1 MTFARWSVLA
11 SVFSVLLATREAKA
25 ANPIVVSD
33 GDDRAD
39 AFRYTTP
46 YPKDYFRAVL
56 EGVGVLGI
64 GFLEYLVSTKA
75 SRSSVAPPYD
85 WSIFHDKLGGNA
97 QSFDINHF
105 NTNFIGHPLGGT
117 LYYLSARSNRLTLLP
132 SFGWAFT
139 GSLIWEMLGEIT
151 EKPSYND
158 MIVTPWAG
166 LSNGEVLNQLG
177 GFFSRGRRNVAN
189 GILQAFFCP
198 PRFIHEQLDGLAPDR
213 SSTFDD
219 LGFPTDVWHRF
230 DFSLGAGATWQQGSP
245 SAYFDQRLHLD
256 AEVINLPDYGG
267 VGKHSRSFADGNLA
281 RLRFDAGMSGGH
293 LVDAR
298 FSTQATLAGYYA
310 RSGWLDRSGRV
321 RGEGAL
327 AGVYVGFEYG
337 VHDYDR
343 DRARTLDQSAR
354 VTVLGVSGEYTRESG
369 PFRMRAR
376 AQLGADFVGA
386 HAYALGAYVAQRAP
400 NDLPLVLRKEGYYFA
415 AGPSIATSLEL
426 AVYDLE
432 LAGEVAVDDWHAIL
446 GLDDDE
452 AKLTHDVP
460 RSDRRV
466 RYRASLGYL
475 FRVPH
480 VRVSAEATS
489 LVRSG
494 TVGDTADSRRENTI
508 TFSIGARF

>member
-1 MTFARWSVLA
+1 MVASVLA
-11 SVFSVLLATREAKA
+11 VALAAGDARA
-25 ANPIVVSD
+25 ANPIVLDD
-33 GDDRAD
+33 GDDRTD

-56 EGVGVLGI
+56 EGLGVLGI
-64 GFLEYLVSTKA
+64 GFLEYLVSTKP
-75 SRSSVAPPYD
+75 SRSGVAPPYD

-139 GSLIWEMLGEIT
+139 GSLVWEMLGEIT

-177 GFFSRGRRNVAN
+177 GFFSRGRRNVLN
-189 GILQAFFCP
+189 GVLQAFFCP
-198 PRFIHEQLDGLAPDR
+198 PRFIHDRLDGLVAEP
-213 SSTFDD
+213 SPTFDE
-219 LGFPTDVWHRF
+219 LGFPSDVWHRF
-230 DFSLGAGATWQQGSP
+230 DFSLGVGATWQQGAP
-245 SAYFDQRLHLD
+245 SAGFDQRLRLD

-267 VGKHSRSFADGNLA
+267 VGKHARSFADGNLA
-281 RLRFDAGMSGGH
+281 RLRFDMGLSDGRM
-293 LVDAR
+293 VDGR
-298 FSTQATLAGYYA
+298 FSTQSTLAGYYA
-310 RSGWLDRSGRV
+310 RSGRLDAKGRV
-321 RGEGAL
+321 QGDGAI

-343 DRARTLDQSAR
+343 DRARTLDQTAR

-386 HAYALGAYVAQRAP
+386 HSYALGAYVAQRAP
-400 NDLPLVLRKEGYYFA
+400 ADLPVVLRKEGYYFA
-415 AGPSIATSLEL
+415 AGPSITTSLEL
-426 AVYDLE
+426 GVYGLE

-452 AKLTHDVP
+452 AKLTHDVS

-466 RYRASLGYL
+466 RYRASASYV
-475 FRVPH
+475 FRAPH
-480 VRVSAEATS
+480 VRVAAEATS

-494 TVGDTADSRRENTI
+494 TVGTTTDSRRENTL